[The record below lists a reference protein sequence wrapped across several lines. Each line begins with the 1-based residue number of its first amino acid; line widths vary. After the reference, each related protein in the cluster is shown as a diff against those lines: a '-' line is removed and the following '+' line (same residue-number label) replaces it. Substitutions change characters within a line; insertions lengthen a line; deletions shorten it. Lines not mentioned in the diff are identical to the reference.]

1 MQLALA
7 GGVSPSPMASLETME
22 MRRST
27 LAVQLRVHH
36 VRPARA
42 LEWTGAVE
50 TRPGG
55 SGVAGR
61 VGDHCCTRL
70 LLVVYLLV

>member
-7 GGVSPSPMASLETME
+7 GGVSPSPTTSLETME

-27 LAVQLRVHH
+27 LAVQLRVHY

-50 TRPGG
+50 TR